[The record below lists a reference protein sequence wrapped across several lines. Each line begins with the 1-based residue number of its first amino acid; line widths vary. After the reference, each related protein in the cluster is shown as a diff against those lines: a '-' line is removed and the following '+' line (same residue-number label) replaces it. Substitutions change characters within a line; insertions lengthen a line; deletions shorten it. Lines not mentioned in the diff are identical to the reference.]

1 MTAIK
6 NKLPD
11 GAVIVRQERKFAEVL
26 RADGLTVFLDK
37 YESDSEDARIL
48 EQLNYVRLHA
58 APDDVIMFVGMVRG
72 LQIARSYSRKEKR
85 SLQDLDAFLGAM
97 PTIRKLIDGGSHRKR
112 QKRISAERT
121 PA

>member
-1 MTAIK
+1 MSTGK
-6 NKLPD
+6 KMLPA
-11 GAVIVRQERKFAEVL
+11 GAVIVRQTRKFAEVL

-97 PTIRKLIDGGSHRKR
+97 PTIRKLIDGGSQRKH
-112 QKRISAERT
+112 QKRIRAEKV
-121 PA
+121 PV

>member
-1 MTAIK
+1 MSTGK
-6 NKLPD
+6 KRLPA
-11 GAVIVRQERKFAEVL
+11 GAVIVRQTRKFAEVL

-72 LQIARSYSRKEKR
+72 LANRQSVFTQRKKKAAE
-85 SLQDLDAFLGAM
+85 SGFIFGSDADHTKA
-97 PTIRKLIDGGSHRKR
+97 D
-112 QKRISAERT
+112 
-121 PA
+121 

>member
-37 YESDSEDARIL
+37 YESDSEDAKIL

-85 SLQDLDAFLGAM
+85 SLQDLDAFLGAI
-97 PTIRKLIDGGSHRKR
+97 PTIRKLIDSGSQRKR
-112 QKRISAERT
+112 QKRISAERI

>member
-1 MTAIK
+1 MTARK
-6 NKLPD
+6 NELPS
-11 GAVIVRQERKFAEVL
+11 GSVIVRQTRKFAEVL

-72 LQIARSYSRKEKR
+72 LQIARSYSSKEKR
-85 SLQDLDAFLGAM
+85 SLQDLDAFFGAM
-97 PTIRKLIDGGSHRKR
+97 PTIRKLIDGGSQRKR
-112 QKRISAERT
+112 QKRISAEKV
-121 PA
+121 PV